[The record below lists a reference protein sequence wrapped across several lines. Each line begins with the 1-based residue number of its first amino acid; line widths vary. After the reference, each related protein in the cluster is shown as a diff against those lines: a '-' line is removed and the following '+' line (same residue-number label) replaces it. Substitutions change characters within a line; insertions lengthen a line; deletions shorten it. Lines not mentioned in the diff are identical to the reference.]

1 MGTNYLLASSEGVTV
16 SLHEQSCT
24 FDLSISDSFCDIDL
38 CGLTPEN
45 IQQMCIQML
54 EDVSHFTD
62 DPDKFLQETGN
73 KLKQTFYNN
82 LGPIILC

>member
-1 MGTNYLLASSEGVTV
+1 MVT
-16 SLHEQSCT
+16 
-24 FDLSISDSFCDIDL
+24 
-38 CGLTPEN
+38 LTPTN

-62 DPDKFLQETGN
+62 DPDKFLQETGD
-73 KLKQTFYNN
+73 KTFYNN